1 MAVDKFASRL
11 SLSRRN
17 SQNPD
22 QHAEQNQRAK
32 KRERGV
38 KRMELKVGIALQT
51 MPGRQHG
58 TSFCLRMATDG
69 LSTILSHFRE
79 PGSSLSR
86 ACDKPVPWLTRWQ

>member
-1 MAVDKFASRL
+1 MKLNRFAAPSRL
-11 SLSRRN
+11 SCRN
-17 SQNPD
+17 SENPD
-22 QHAEQNQRAK
+22 QHAEQNQRAQ

-38 KRMELKVGIALQT
+38 ERVELEVGIALQT